1 MRIPENA
8 ILSTLKNGGCIKSFY
23 RRAARN
29 PRQEKSMLADGYV
42 LESSVDGD
50 EIILSH
56 ADFLSVKTKLAETET
71 WEQIVGSI
79 LFGGSTWMLCHEP
92 DDKGDNPATGS

>member
-23 RRAARN
+23 RRSTRS
-29 PRQEKSMLADGYV
+29 PRQEKSVLADGYV

-71 WEQIVGSI
+71 WEQVVGST
-79 LFGGSTWMLCHEP
+79 LFGGSSWMLRSDV
-92 DDKGDNPATGS
+92 DD